1 MIRWLGA
8 MAALALLGGCHR
20 HDGGA
25 AAAGGASDGSEIIGT
40 RAPGWDVPEWIGSPP
55 IAWESLRGKVVL
67 VRWFMSTDCPYCTA
81 SAPAL
86 NSLHEE
92 FGGRG
97 LEVIGMYH
105 HKNPEPLDLE
115 KVRGWVN
122 DFKFRFP
129 VAVDRDWRTLKRWW
143 LDGHDR
149 PYTSVSMLVDQDGV
163 IRHVHPGGTLRLGD
177 GDYLAL
183 RSKIQQLLAR

>member
-1 MIRWLGA
+1 
-8 MAALALLGGCHR
+8 
-20 HDGGA
+20 
-25 AAAGGASDGSEIIGT
+25 
-40 RAPGWDVPEWIGSPP
+40 
-55 IAWESLRGKVVL
+55 
-67 VRWFMSTDCPYCTA
+67 
-81 SAPAL
+81 
-86 NSLHEE
+86 
-92 FGGRG
+92 
-97 LEVIGMYH
+97 
-105 HKNPEPLDLE
+105 
-115 KVRGWVN
+115 VN

-177 GDYLAL
+177 GDYLTL